1 MLQYQMAS
9 TKIETLDMLLGTYQD
24 IGDVLDGI
32 KKYDKLFKN
41 YPDFRKIL
49 EDYFYDILEF
59 HHAVLVAFGK
69 PRGEIN
75 NEHPSYVPP
84 LPPSLSAANSTT
96 KTGSGSLG
104 MSGQHSRANLGR
116 FLTA

>member
-1 MLQYQMAS
+1 MLQYKMAS

-41 YPDFRKIL
+41 YPDFRNIL

-69 PRGEIN
+69 PRGEIH
-75 NEHPSYVPP
+75 NEHPSYVH
-84 LPPSLSAANSTT
+84 PSRPAANSTT
-96 KTGSGSLG
+96 KTGNDSLG
-104 MSGQHSRANLGR
+104 MSGQHSRANLRR